1 MTIPI
6 FPPGD
11 DPGPSF
17 AELLRRTTGPA
28 ELPMLSDDDRR
39 AITHGTTV
47 VAIRYAEGVVMAGDR
62 RATSGNLIS
71 HRTMEKVF
79 AADRHSGV
87 AIAGAAGP
95 AMDMVK
101 LFQLQLEHYEKVEGV
116 ELSLD
121 GKANQLSSM
130 VRSNLPAAMQG
141 LVVVPLFAGFDTRRR
156 QGRLFQYDVT
166 GGRYEEAN
174 FATTGSGSLH
184 AGTVIKLGYR
194 EQISRED
201 TLDLAISA
209 LFNAADEDSATG
221 GPDIVRGIYP
231 TMATI
236 SANGFD
242 RVPDSEVAD
251 RFRSLVER
259 LSVPESSAT
268 LGAAPPTMGTTQGR
282 PAQGGAR

>member
-1 MTIPI
+1 
-6 FPPGD
+6 
-11 DPGPSF
+11 
-17 AELLRRTTGPA
+17 
-28 ELPMLSDDDRR
+28 
-39 AITHGTTV
+39 
-47 VAIRYAEGVVMAGDR
+47 
-62 RATSGNLIS
+62 
-71 HRTMEKVF
+71 
-79 AADRHSGV
+79 
-87 AIAGAAGP
+87 
-95 AMDMVK
+95 
-101 LFQLQLEHYEKVEGV
+101 
-116 ELSLD
+116 
-121 GKANQLSSM
+121 
-130 VRSNLPAAMQG
+130 MQG

>member
-1 MTIPI
+1 
-6 FPPGD
+6 
-11 DPGPSF
+11 
-17 AELLRRTTGPA
+17 
-28 ELPMLSDDDRR
+28 
-39 AITHGTTV
+39 
-47 VAIRYAEGVVMAGDR
+47 
-62 RATSGNLIS
+62 
-71 HRTMEKVF
+71 
-79 AADRHSGV
+79 
-87 AIAGAAGP
+87 
-95 AMDMVK
+95 MVK

-141 LVVVPLFAGFDTRRR
+141 LVVVPLFAGFDIRRR

-236 SANGFD
+236 SASGFE

-259 LSVPESSAT
+259 LSVPESSST
-268 LGAAPPTMGTTQGR
+268 LGAAPPTMDTTPGNTSSQGH
-282 PAQGGAR
+282 GAR